1 MSIISYIYCSL
12 LPFPLPTCPN
22 HDLLSEEDRPTQIS
36 EIFTLINL
44 ADSYLLEDL
53 RRRCEDELL
62 YLISDDNCLE
72 ILNLGFENREIVSEN
87 LIESCISRLVEDWD
101 VVVERN
107 GGGEEGGL
115 KVEKIIVQ

>member
-1 MSIISYIYCSL
+1 
-12 LPFPLPTCPN
+12 
-22 HDLLSEEDRPTQIS
+22 
-36 EIFTLINL
+36 
-44 ADSYLLEDL
+44 
-53 RRRCEDELL
+53 
-62 YLISDDNCLE
+62 LE